1 MMQIE
6 EKYVNTNLIMKF
18 YQIKRIPT
26 DVTTKSVGIF
36 LPIKHK
42 IK

>member
-1 MMQIE
+1 MQIE
-6 EKYVNTNLIMKF
+6 EKYVNTNGEISSNK
-18 YQIKRIPT
+18 KIPT
-26 DVTTKSVGIF
+26 GLTQKSVGIF